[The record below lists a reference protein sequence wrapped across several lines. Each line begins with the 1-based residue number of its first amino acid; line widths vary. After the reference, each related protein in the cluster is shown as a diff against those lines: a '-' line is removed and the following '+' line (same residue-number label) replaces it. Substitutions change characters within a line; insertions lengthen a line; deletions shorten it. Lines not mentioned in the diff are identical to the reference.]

1 MNPGSAR
8 HPHVLRVR
16 SGGCALSGLKL
27 TSPITP
33 DRWTKFVIL

>member
-16 SGGCALSGLKL
+16 SGGCALSVSKL
-27 TSPITP
+27 ASPITS
-33 DRWTKFVIL
+33 DIIAE